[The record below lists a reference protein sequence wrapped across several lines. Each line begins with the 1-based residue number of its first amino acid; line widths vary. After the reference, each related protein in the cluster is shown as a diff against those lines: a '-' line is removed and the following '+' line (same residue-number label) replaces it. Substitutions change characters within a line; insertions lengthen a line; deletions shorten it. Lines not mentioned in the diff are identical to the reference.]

1 MLETRYHIA
10 ELDTVGVSLFLSVFY
25 YRIFKNFVVE
35 YAMLKSTF
43 LCFHYIHVKAGKVL
57 EDVAKVS
64 RAHDIPVIYND

>member
-1 MLETRYHIA
+1 M
-10 ELDTVGVSLFLSVFY
+10 SLFLSVFY
-25 YRIFKNFVVE
+25 YRIFKNCHSYILVVE

-64 RAHDIPVIYND
+64 RAHDIPIIYKD

>member
-25 YRIFKNFVVE
+25 YRVFKEFYHSYILVVE

-43 LCFHYIHVKAGKVL
+43 LCFHYIHVKAGKVRVWYKKTAYREL
-57 EDVAKVS
+57 
-64 RAHDIPVIYND
+64 